1 MVKPMTRPATSFL
14 VRKVGRDNAV
24 ICAPR
29 DWLKDNHINIGDRVY
44 MTIDEGGRLIVEPVP
59 KEAQA

>member
-14 VRKVGRDNAV
+14 VRRVGRDSAV
-24 ICAPR
+24 IAAPR
-29 DWLKDNHINIGDRVY
+29 DWLKDNGINVGDRVY
-44 MTIDEGGRLIVEPVP
+44 MTIDPDGRLIVEPVP